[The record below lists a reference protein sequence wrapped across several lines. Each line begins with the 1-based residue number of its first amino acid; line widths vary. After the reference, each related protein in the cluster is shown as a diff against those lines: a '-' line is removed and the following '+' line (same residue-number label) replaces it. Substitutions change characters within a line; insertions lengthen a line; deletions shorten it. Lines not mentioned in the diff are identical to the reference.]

1 MKRYICPKCGK
12 RSMIKQE
19 DKPGVYILKCSIC
32 NFKNQLPQKK
42 DDKKG
47 VV

>member
-1 MKRYICPKCGK
+1 MKNFICPKCGN
-12 RSMIKQE
+12 RSMVKKE
-19 DKPGVYILKCSIC
+19 EKPGVYILICSIC
-32 NFKNQLPQKK
+32 NFKNQLPQKI

>member
-1 MKRYICPKCGK
+1 MVKKEERP
-12 RSMIKQE
+12 R
-19 DKPGVYILKCSIC
+19 VYILICSIC